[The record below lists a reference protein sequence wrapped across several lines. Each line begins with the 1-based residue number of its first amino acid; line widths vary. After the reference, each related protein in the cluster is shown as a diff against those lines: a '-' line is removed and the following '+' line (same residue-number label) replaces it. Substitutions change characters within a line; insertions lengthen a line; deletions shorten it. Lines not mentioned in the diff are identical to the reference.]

1 MDLIVKKTKKP
12 KTIFKEKDIPKA
24 LIYEEYDGKPL
35 YYKGFREV
43 MQGLTTIQTV
53 MGQSDIQTILVGVI
67 LEFLHNQI
75 DKNSYFASSNEAG
88 FHLQKK
94 MNIASDIVIY
104 DKKILQ
110 QYQAKGKY
118 LEIPPL
124 SIIEIDIQGDTKE
137 FGVTELDYYS
147 MKTKNLLDFGVQEV
161 IWFFSHIRKVFVA
174 KPNENWQIMDWDKDV
189 LILSQ
194 YKINLEQ
201 ELKQQGWQL

>member
-43 MQGLTTIQTV
+43 MQGLITIQTV
-53 MGQSDIQTILVGVI
+53 RGQSDIQAILHGLIMRLLIKQLNENKYFVI
-67 LEFLHNQI
+67 G
-75 DKNSYFASSNEAG
+75 NETG
-88 FHLQKK
+88 FHLKK
-94 MNIASDIVIY
+94 NYNLASDIVIY
-104 DKKILQ
+104 DTQALQ

-124 SIIEIDIQGDTKE
+124 AIIEIDIQGDTKE

-174 KPNENWQIMDWDKDV
+174 KPNENWQIMDWDKDLLV
-189 LILSQ
+189 LNE

-201 ELKQQGWQL
+201 ELKQQG